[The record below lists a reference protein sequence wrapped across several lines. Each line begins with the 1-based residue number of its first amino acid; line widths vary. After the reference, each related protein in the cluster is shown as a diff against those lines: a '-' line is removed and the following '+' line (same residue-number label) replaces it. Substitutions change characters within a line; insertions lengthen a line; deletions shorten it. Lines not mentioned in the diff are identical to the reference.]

1 MHNPSA
7 ATAHN
12 SSAQLAPP
20 PYHPPS
26 LQTHNKGTQTTSPSQ
41 AQTPSPSQATQ
52 GNYGTVHAYPLRIN
66 VVCDRRGDDGDGGA
80 GGDGDVG
87 GVAAG
92 VDV

>member
-1 MHNPSA
+1 M
-7 ATAHN
+7 
-12 SSAQLAPP
+12 
-20 PYHPPS
+20 
-26 LQTHNKGTQTTSPSQ
+26 
-41 AQTPSPSQATQ
+41 
-52 GNYGTVHAYPLRIN
+52 HAYPLRIN